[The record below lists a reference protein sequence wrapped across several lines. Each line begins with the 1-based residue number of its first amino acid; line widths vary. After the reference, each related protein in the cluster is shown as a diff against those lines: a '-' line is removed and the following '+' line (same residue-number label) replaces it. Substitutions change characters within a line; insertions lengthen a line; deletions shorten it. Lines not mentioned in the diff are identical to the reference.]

1 MIAPS
6 DWRMVDFLSDV
17 HLDASEVATF
27 NAWANHLNTTP
38 ANALFILGDLFE
50 VWIGDDTQ
58 DPFHLQCMEVLRT
71 TAKRIPVFFM
81 CGNRDFLV
89 GSDWLQST
97 DVQGLQD
104 PCVLELAK
112 QKVLLSH
119 GDALCIDD
127 TDYMAFRQQVRSNAW
142 QEAFLAKPL
151 SERQQIAKD
160 LRTQS
165 KARQQTQTDY
175 VDVDA
180 NTACAW
186 LSDNECKLLI
196 HGHTHRPATHDLG
209 DGLCRMVLSD
219 WEAIAT
225 PPRLEVL
232 RWTQD
237 TQRFARISLNP

>member
-6 DWRMVDFLSDV
+6 NWRMVDFLSDV
-17 HLDASEVATF
+17 HLDASEAATF
-27 NAWANHLNTTP
+27 NAWAHHLNTTP
-38 ANALFILGDLFE
+38 SDALFILGDLFE

-58 DPFHLQCMEVLRT
+58 DPFHLQYMEVLRT
-71 TAKRIPVFFM
+71 TVKRMPVFFM

-89 GSDWLQST
+89 AKQWLQST
-97 DVQGLQD
+97 GVQGLQD
-104 PCVLELAK
+104 PCVLELAE

-127 TDYMAFRQQVRSNAW
+127 TDYMAFRQQVRSSAW

-160 LRTQS
+160 LRAKS
-165 KARQQTQTDY
+165 KARQKKQTDY

-180 NTACAW
+180 NTARAW
-186 LSDNECKLLI
+186 LRENDCKLLI
-196 HGHTHRPATHDLG
+196 HGHTHLPDTHDLG
-209 DGLCRMVLSD
+209 NGLNRMVLSD
-219 WEAIAT
+219 WEALAT

-237 TQRFARISLNP
+237 TKRFARVSLNT

>member
-27 NAWANHLNTTP
+27 NAWGHYLNTTP
-38 ANALFILGDLFE
+38 ADALFILGDLFE

-58 DPFHLQCMEVLRT
+58 DPFHLQCMEVLRAS
-71 TAKRIPVFFM
+71 AKRMPVFFM
-81 CGNRDFLV
+81 CGNRDFLI
-89 GSDWLQST
+89 GSQWLQST
-97 DVQGLQD
+97 SLQGLQD
-104 PCVLELAK
+104 PCALELAE

-127 TDYMAFRQQVRSNAW
+127 TDYMAFRQQVRSSAW

-160 LRTQS
+160 LRAQS
-165 KARQQTQTDY
+165 KARQQTQTNY
-175 VDVDA
+175 VDVDP
-180 NTACAW
+180 NTARDW
-186 LSDNECKLLI
+186 LRKNDCKLLI

-209 DGLCRMVLSD
+209 NGLSRMVLSD
-219 WEAIAT
+219 WEADAT

-232 RWTQD
+232 RWTEETKQ
-237 TQRFARISLNP
+237 FARVSLNT

>member
-89 GSDWLQST
+89 GSYWLQFT

-127 TDYMAFRQQVRSNAW
+127 TDYMTFRQQVRSNAW

-175 VDVDA
+175 VDVDT
-180 NTACAW
+180 NTARVW
-186 LSDNECKLLI
+186 LHENNCKLLI

-209 DGLCRMVLSD
+209 DGLSRMVLSD
-219 WEAIAT
+219 WEALAT

>member
-6 DWRMVDFLSDV
+6 NWRMVDFLSDV
-17 HLDASEVATF
+17 HLDASEAATF
-27 NAWANHLNTTP
+27 NAWAHHLNTTS
-38 ANALFILGDLFE
+38 ADALFILGDLFE

-58 DPFHLQCMEVLRT
+58 DPFHLQYMEVLRT
-71 TAKRIPVFFM
+71 TVKRMPVFFM

-89 GSDWLQST
+89 AKQWLQST
-97 DVQGLQD
+97 GVQGLQD
-104 PCVLELAK
+104 PCVLELAE

-127 TDYMAFRQQVRSNAW
+127 TDYMAFRQQVRSSAW

-160 LRTQS
+160 LRAQS
-165 KARQQTQTDY
+165 KARQQKQTDY

-180 NTACAW
+180 NTARAW
-186 LSDNECKLLI
+186 LRENDCKLLI
-196 HGHTHRPATHDLG
+196 HGHTHLPDTHDLG
-209 DGLCRMVLSD
+209 NGLSRMVLSD
-219 WEAIAT
+219 WEALAT

-237 TQRFARISLNP
+237 TKRFARVSLNT

>member
-127 TDYMAFRQQVRSNAW
+127 TDYMTFRQQVRSNAW

-175 VDVDA
+175 VDVDT
-180 NTACAW
+180 NTARVW
-186 LSDNECKLLI
+186 LHENNCKLLI

-209 DGLCRMVLSD
+209 DGLSRMVLSD
-219 WEAIAT
+219 WEALAT

>member
-1 MIAPS
+1 
-6 DWRMVDFLSDV
+6 MVDFLSDV
-17 HLDASEVATF
+17 HLDASEAATF
-27 NAWANHLNTTP
+27 NAWAHHLNTTS
-38 ANALFILGDLFE
+38 ADALFILGDLFE

-58 DPFHLQCMEVLRT
+58 DPFHLQYMEVLRT
-71 TAKRIPVFFM
+71 TVKRMPVFFM

-89 GSDWLQST
+89 AKQWLQST
-97 DVQGLQD
+97 GVQGLQD
-104 PCVLELAK
+104 PCVLELAE

-127 TDYMAFRQQVRSNAW
+127 TDYMAFRQQVRSSAW

-160 LRTQS
+160 LRAQS

-175 VDVDA
+175 VDIDA
-180 NTACAW
+180 NTARAW
-186 LSDNECKLLI
+186 LRENDCKLLI
-196 HGHTHRPATHDLG
+196 HGHTHLPDTHDLG
-209 DGLCRMVLSD
+209 NGLSRMVLSD
-219 WEAIAT
+219 WEALAT

-237 TQRFARISLNP
+237 TKRFARVSLNT

>member
-6 DWRMVDFLSDV
+6 NWRMVDFLSDV
-17 HLDASEVATF
+17 HLDASEAATF
-27 NAWANHLNTTP
+27 NAWAHHLNTTP
-38 ANALFILGDLFE
+38 ADALFILGDLFE

-58 DPFHLQCMEVLRT
+58 DPFHLQCMEVLRAT
-71 TAKRIPVFFM
+71 VKRMPVFFM

-89 GSDWLQST
+89 AKQWLQST
-97 DVQGLQD
+97 GVQGLQD
-104 PCVLELAK
+104 PCVLELAE

-127 TDYMAFRQQVRSNAW
+127 TDYMAFRQQVRSSAW

-160 LRTQS
+160 LRAQS
-165 KARQQTQTDY
+165 KARQKKQTDY

-180 NTACAW
+180 NTARAW
-186 LSDNECKLLI
+186 LRENDCKLLI
-196 HGHTHRPATHDLG
+196 HGHTHLPDTHDLG
-209 DGLCRMVLSD
+209 NGLSRMVLSD
-219 WEAIAT
+219 WEALAT

-237 TQRFARISLNP
+237 TKRFARVSLNT

>member
-6 DWRMVDFLSDV
+6 NWRMVDFLSDV
-17 HLDASEVATF
+17 HLDASEAATF
-27 NAWANHLNTTP
+27 NAWAHHLNTTP
-38 ANALFILGDLFE
+38 ADALFILGDLFE

-58 DPFHLQCMEVLRT
+58 DPFHLQYMEVLRT
-71 TAKRIPVFFM
+71 TVKRMPVFFM

-89 GSDWLQST
+89 AKQWLQST
-97 DVQGLQD
+97 GVQGLQD
-104 PCVLELAK
+104 PCVLELAE

-127 TDYMAFRQQVRSNAW
+127 TDYMAFRQQVRSSAW

-160 LRTQS
+160 LRAQS
-165 KARQQTQTDY
+165 KARQQKQTDY

-180 NTACAW
+180 NSARAW
-186 LSDNECKLLI
+186 LRENDCKLLI
-196 HGHTHRPATHDLG
+196 HGHTHLPDTHDLG
-209 DGLCRMVLSD
+209 NGLSRMVLSD
-219 WEAIAT
+219 WEALAT

-237 TQRFARISLNP
+237 TKRFARVSLNT

>member
-1 MIAPS
+1 
-6 DWRMVDFLSDV
+6 MVDFLSDV

-27 NAWANHLNTTP
+27 NAWAHHLKTTP
-38 ANALFILGDLFE
+38 ADALFILGDLFE

-71 TAKRIPVFFM
+71 TVKRMPVFFM

-89 GSDWLQST
+89 AKQWLQST
-97 DVQGLQD
+97 GVQGLQD
-104 PCVLELAK
+104 PCALELAE

-127 TDYMAFRQQVRSNAW
+127 TDYMAFRQQVRSSAW

-160 LRTQS
+160 LRAQS
-165 KARQQTQTDY
+165 KARQQTQTNY

-180 NTACAW
+180 NTARMW
-186 LSDNECKLLI
+186 LRENDCKLLI
-196 HGHTHRPATHDLG
+196 HGHTHRPGTHDLG
-209 DGLCRMVLSD
+209 NGLSRMVLSD
-219 WEAIAT
+219 WEADAT

-232 RWTQD
+232 RWTEETKQ
-237 TQRFARISLNP
+237 FARVSLNT

>member
-6 DWRMVDFLSDV
+6 NWRMVDFLSDV
-17 HLDASEVATF
+17 HLDASEAATF
-27 NAWANHLNTTP
+27 NAWAHHLNTTP
-38 ANALFILGDLFE
+38 ADALFILGDLFE

-58 DPFHLQCMEVLRT
+58 DPFHLQCMEVLRAT
-71 TAKRIPVFFM
+71 VKRMPVFFM

-89 GSDWLQST
+89 AKQWLQST
-97 DVQGLQD
+97 GVQGLQD
-104 PCVLELAK
+104 SCVLELAE

-127 TDYMAFRQQVRSNAW
+127 TDYMAFRQQVRSSAW

-160 LRTQS
+160 LRAKS
-165 KARQQTQTDY
+165 KARQKKQTDY

-180 NTACAW
+180 NTARAW
-186 LSDNECKLLI
+186 LRENDCKLLI
-196 HGHTHRPATHDLG
+196 HGHTHLPDTHDLG
-209 DGLCRMVLSD
+209 NGLNRMVLSD
-219 WEAIAT
+219 WEALAT

-237 TQRFARISLNP
+237 TKRFARVSLNT

>member
-1 MIAPS
+1 
-6 DWRMVDFLSDV
+6 MVDFLSDV
-17 HLDASEVATF
+17 HLDASEAATF
-27 NAWANHLNTTP
+27 NAWAHHLNTTP
-38 ANALFILGDLFE
+38 ADALFILGDLFE

-58 DPFHLQCMEVLRT
+58 DPFHLQCMEVLRAT
-71 TAKRIPVFFM
+71 VKRMPVFFM

-89 GSDWLQST
+89 AKQWLQST
-97 DVQGLQD
+97 GVQGLQD
-104 PCVLELAK
+104 PCVLELAE

-127 TDYMAFRQQVRSNAW
+127 TDYMAFRQQVRSSAW

-160 LRTQS
+160 LRAQS

-175 VDVDA
+175 VDIDA
-180 NTACAW
+180 KSARAW
-186 LSDNECKLLI
+186 LRENDCKLLI
-196 HGHTHRPATHDLG
+196 HGHTHLPDTHDLG
-209 DGLCRMVLSD
+209 NGLSRMVLSD
-219 WEAIAT
+219 WEALAT

-237 TQRFARISLNP
+237 TKRFARVSLNT

>member
-1 MIAPS
+1 MIAPP

-27 NAWANHLNTTP
+27 NAWAQHLNTTP
-38 ANALFILGDLFE
+38 ADALFILGDLFE

-58 DPFHLQCMEVLRT
+58 DPFHLQCMEVLRA
-71 TAKRIPVFFM
+71 TAKRKPVFFM

-89 GSDWLQST
+89 AQQCLQST
-97 DVQGLQD
+97 GVQGLQD
-104 PCVLELAK
+104 PYVLELAE

-119 GDALCIDD
+119 GDALCIGD
-127 TDYMAFRQQVRSNAW
+127 TDYMAFRQQVRSSAW

-151 SERQQIAKD
+151 PERQQFAKD
-160 LRTQS
+160 LREQS
-165 KARQQTQTDY
+165 KARQQIQTDY
-175 VDVDA
+175 ADVDA
-180 NTACAW
+180 NTARAW
-186 LSDNECKLLI
+186 LGDNDCKLLI

-209 DGLCRMVLSD
+209 DGLNRMVLSD
-219 WEAIAT
+219 WEALAT

-237 TQRFARISLNP
+237 TQRFTRISLNT

>member
-89 GSDWLQST
+89 GSDWLQFT

-112 QKVLLSH
+112 QKILLSH

-127 TDYMAFRQQVRSNAW
+127 TDYMTFRQQVRSNAW

-175 VDVDA
+175 VDVDT
-180 NTACAW
+180 NTARVW
-186 LSDNECKLLI
+186 LHENDCKLLI

-209 DGLCRMVLSD
+209 DGLSRMVLSD
-219 WEAIAT
+219 WEALAT

>member
-6 DWRMVDFLSDV
+6 NWRMVDFLSDV
-17 HLDASEVATF
+17 HLDASEAATF
-27 NAWANHLNTTP
+27 NAWAHHLNTTP
-38 ANALFILGDLFE
+38 ADALFILGDLFE

-58 DPFHLQCMEVLRT
+58 DPFHLQYMEVLRT
-71 TAKRIPVFFM
+71 TVKRMPVFFM

-89 GSDWLQST
+89 AKQWLQST
-97 DVQGLQD
+97 GVQGLQD
-104 PCVLELAK
+104 PCVLELAE

-127 TDYMAFRQQVRSNAW
+127 TDYMAFRQQVRSSAW

-160 LRTQS
+160 LRAQS

-175 VDVDA
+175 VDIDA
-180 NTACAW
+180 KSARAW
-186 LSDNECKLLI
+186 LRENDCKLLI
-196 HGHTHRPATHDLG
+196 HGHTHLPDTHDLG
-209 DGLCRMVLSD
+209 NGLSRMVLSD
-219 WEAIAT
+219 WEALAT

-237 TQRFARISLNP
+237 TKRFARVSLNT

>member
-127 TDYMAFRQQVRSNAW
+127 TDYMTFRQQVRSSAW

-175 VDVDA
+175 VDVDT
-180 NTACAW
+180 NTARVW
-186 LSDNECKLLI
+186 LHENDCKLLI
-196 HGHTHRPATHDLG
+196 HGHTHRPASHDLG
-209 DGLCRMVLSD
+209 NGLSRMVLSD
-219 WEAIAT
+219 WEALAT
-225 PPRLEVL
+225 PSRLEVL

>member
-119 GDALCIDD
+119 GVALCIDD
-127 TDYMAFRQQVRSNAW
+127 TGYMTFRQQVRSNAW

-175 VDVDA
+175 VDVDT
-180 NTACAW
+180 NTARVW
-186 LSDNECKLLI
+186 LHENNCKLLI

-209 DGLCRMVLSD
+209 DGLSRMVLSD
-219 WEAIAT
+219 WEALAT

>member
-6 DWRMVDFLSDV
+6 NWRMVDFLSDV
-17 HLDASEVATF
+17 HLDASEAATF
-27 NAWANHLNTTP
+27 NAWAHHLNTTP
-38 ANALFILGDLFE
+38 ADALFILGDLFE

-71 TAKRIPVFFM
+71 TVKRMPVFFM

-89 GSDWLQST
+89 AKQWLQST
-97 DVQGLQD
+97 GVQGLQD
-104 PCVLELAK
+104 PCVLELAE

-127 TDYMAFRQQVRSNAW
+127 TDYMAFRQQVRSSAW

-160 LRTQS
+160 LRAQS

-180 NTACAW
+180 NTARAW
-186 LSDNECKLLI
+186 LRENDCKLLI
-196 HGHTHRPATHDLG
+196 HGHTHLPDTHDLG
-209 DGLCRMVLSD
+209 NGLSRMVLSD
-219 WEAIAT
+219 WEALAT

-237 TQRFARISLNP
+237 TKRFARVSLNT

>member
-1 MIAPS
+1 
-6 DWRMVDFLSDV
+6 MVDFLSDV

-27 NAWANHLNTTP
+27 NAWGHYLNTTP
-38 ANALFILGDLFE
+38 ADALFILGDLFE

-58 DPFHLQCMEVLRT
+58 DPFHLQCMEVLRDT
-71 TAKRIPVFFM
+71 VKRMPVFFM

-89 GSDWLQST
+89 AKQWLQST
-97 DVQGLQD
+97 GVQGLQD
-104 PCVLELAK
+104 PCVLELAE

-119 GDALCIDD
+119 GDALCIGD
-127 TDYMAFRQQVRSNAW
+127 TDYMAFRQQVRSSAW

-160 LRTQS
+160 LRAQS

-180 NTACAW
+180 NTARMW
-186 LSDNECKLLI
+186 LRENDCKLLI

-209 DGLCRMVLSD
+209 NGLSRMVLSD
-219 WEAIAT
+219 WEADST

-232 RWTQD
+232 RWTEETKQ
-237 TQRFARISLNP
+237 FARVSLNT

>member
-6 DWRMVDFLSDV
+6 NWRMVDFLSDV
-17 HLDASEVATF
+17 HLDASEAATF
-27 NAWANHLNTTP
+27 NAWAHHLNTTP
-38 ANALFILGDLFE
+38 ADALFILGDLFE

-58 DPFHLQCMEVLRT
+58 DPFHLQCMEVLRAT
-71 TAKRIPVFFM
+71 VKRMPVFFM

-89 GSDWLQST
+89 AKQWLQST
-97 DVQGLQD
+97 GVQGLQD
-104 PCVLELAK
+104 PCVLELAE

-127 TDYMAFRQQVRSNAW
+127 TDYMAFRQQVRSSAW

-160 LRTQS
+160 LRAQS

-175 VDVDA
+175 VDIDA
-180 NTACAW
+180 KSAREW
-186 LSDNECKLLI
+186 LRENDCKLLI
-196 HGHTHRPATHDLG
+196 HGHTHLPDTHDLG
-209 DGLCRMVLSD
+209 NGLSRMVLSD
-219 WEAIAT
+219 WEALAT

-232 RWTQD
+232 RWTQV
-237 TQRFARISLNP
+237 TKRLARVSLNT

>member
-1 MIAPS
+1 
-6 DWRMVDFLSDV
+6 MVDFLSDV
-17 HLDASEVATF
+17 HLDASEAATF
-27 NAWANHLNTTP
+27 NAWAHHLNTTP
-38 ANALFILGDLFE
+38 ADALFILGDLFE

-58 DPFHLQCMEVLRT
+58 DPFHLQYMEVLRT
-71 TAKRIPVFFM
+71 TVKRMPVFFM

-89 GSDWLQST
+89 AKQWLQST
-97 DVQGLQD
+97 GVQGLQD
-104 PCVLELAK
+104 PCVLELAE

-127 TDYMAFRQQVRSNAW
+127 TDYMAFRQQVRSSAW

-160 LRTQS
+160 LRAQS
-165 KARQQTQTDY
+165 KARQQKQTDY

-180 NTACAW
+180 NTARAW
-186 LSDNECKLLI
+186 LREKDCKLLI
-196 HGHTHRPATHDLG
+196 HGHTHLPDTHDLG
-209 DGLCRMVLSD
+209 NGLNRMVLSD
-219 WEAIAT
+219 WEALAT

-237 TQRFARISLNP
+237 TKRFARVSLNT

>member
-17 HLDASEVATF
+17 HLYASEFATF

-175 VDVDA
+175 VDVDT
-180 NTACAW
+180 NTARVW
-186 LSDNECKLLI
+186 LHENDCKLLI

-209 DGLCRMVLSD
+209 DGLSRMVLSD
-219 WEAIAT
+219 WEALAT